1 MRISKKKISLFFL
14 FLISD
19 TITLVLASL
28 SAFYLRFFIFDGFF
42 IQQPVDGFFIQQPV
56 DGIFIYK
63 YLSAMKFIIPLW
75 LIIINVSK
83 NYKYFFAVPMDELA
97 RSIKAV
103 SIFILSC
110 IVFSFLVK
118 VDYSRSIFIFLWIN
132 LIFFMVLSRQLLQTL
147 IGYIF
152 KLFNKRNPILM
163 IGKNTK
169 KYRDIFK
176 NNPINKVFYFPFI
189 LKSQDLEKVKDL
201 ILKKQIKQIIIVDHA
216 MSDADILSFYDWAE
230 YNDVIFKVLPSEIQI
245 CRGEISVD
253 SALGIPVFQF
263 ISNSLTGIEYFF
275 KRFIDVV
282 ISISALILL
291 SPFLLLLIILIKLES
306 KGNIIYTQTR
316 QGYRGKHFK
325 FYKFRS
331 MVTNADDILKDI
343 KKTDAV
349 FFKMKKDPRI
359 TRVGTFIRK
368 YSIDEIP
375 QLFNVLKGDMSLV
388 GPRPMLVSEVKELSI
403 RGYNFKKSLRV
414 LPGITGL
421 WQVSGRSLLSDEKRI
436 ELDVFYVEHWS
447 FGLDLKIL
455 FKTIWIV
462 VFPHGSY

>member
-14 FLISD
+14 FIVSD
-19 TITLVLASL
+19 TLTLILASL

-42 IQQPVDGFFIQQPV
+42 IQQPVDSLFIH
-56 DGIFIYK
+56 K
-63 YLSAMKFIIPLW
+63 YLSAMKFMIPLW

-118 VDYSRSIFIFLWIN
+118 EDYSRSIFIFLWIN
-132 LIFFMVLSRQLLQTL
+132 LAFFMVLSRQFLQTL
-147 IGYIF
+147 VVYIL
-152 KLFNKRNPILM
+152 KLFNKRTHILM
-163 IGKNTK
+163 IGKNIK

-201 ILKKQIKQIIIVDHA
+201 ILKKQIKQVIIVDHA

-263 ISNSLTGIEYFF
+263 ISNSLTGAEYFL
-275 KRFIDVV
+275 KRFLDIIV
-282 ISISALILL
+282 SLSLLILL
-291 SPFLLLLIILIKLES
+291 SPFLLLLIIIIKLES
-306 KGNIIYTQTR
+306 KGNIIYTQIR

-331 MVTNADDILKDI
+331 MIAEADEKLEEVKDNKDLK
-343 KKTDAV
+343 KGV
-349 FFKMKKDPRI
+349 FFKVQKDPRI
-359 TRVGTFIRK
+359 TKVGSFIRK

-388 GPRPMLVSEVKELSI
+388 GPRPLVLWEAKQVEEAFYSKS
-403 RGYNFKKSLRV
+403 KKRLRV

-447 FGLDLKIL
+447 FGLDLKI
-455 FKTIWIV
+455 
-462 VFPHGSY
+462 

>member
-1 MRISKKKISLFFL
+1 
-14 FLISD
+14 
-19 TITLVLASL
+19 
-28 SAFYLRFFIFDGFF
+28 
-42 IQQPVDGFFIQQPV
+42 
-56 DGIFIYK
+56 
-63 YLSAMKFIIPLW
+63 
-75 LIIINVSK
+75 
-83 NYKYFFAVPMDELA
+83 
-97 RSIKAV
+97 
-103 SIFILSC
+103 
-110 IVFSFLVK
+110 
-118 VDYSRSIFIFLWIN
+118 
-132 LIFFMVLSRQLLQTL
+132 
-147 IGYIF
+147 
-152 KLFNKRNPILM
+152 
-163 IGKNTK
+163 
-169 KYRDIFK
+169 
-176 NNPINKVFYFPFI
+176 
-189 LKSQDLEKVKDL
+189 LEKVIAL
-201 ILKKQIKQIIIVDHA
+201 ILKKQIKQIIIVDHS

-455 FKTIWIV
+455 FKTVWIV
-462 VFPHGSY
+462 LFPRGSY

>member
-14 FLISD
+14 FIVSD
-19 TITLVLASL
+19 TLTLILASL

-42 IQQPVDGFFIQQPV
+42 IQQPVDSLFIH
-56 DGIFIYK
+56 K
-63 YLSAMKFIIPLW
+63 YLSAMKFMIPLW

-118 VDYSRSIFIFLWIN
+118 EDYSRSIFIFLWIN
-132 LIFFMVLSRQLLQTL
+132 LAFFMVLSRQFLQTL
-147 IGYIF
+147 VVYIL
-152 KLFNKRNPILM
+152 KLFNKRTHILM
-163 IGKNTK
+163 IGKNIK

-201 ILKKQIKQIIIVDHA
+201 ILKKQIKQVIIVDHA

-263 ISNSLTGIEYFF
+263 ISNSLTGAEYFL
-275 KRFIDVV
+275 KRFLDIIV
-282 ISISALILL
+282 SLSLLILL
-291 SPFLLLLIILIKLES
+291 SPFLLLLIIIIKLES
-306 KGNIIYTQTR
+306 KGNIIYTQIR

-331 MVTNADDILKDI
+331 MIVEADEKLEEVKDNKDLK
-343 KKTDAV
+343 KGV
-349 FFKMKKDPRI
+349 FFKVQKDPRI
-359 TRVGTFIRK
+359 TKVGSFIRK
-368 YSIDEIP
+368 HSIDEIP

-388 GPRPMLVSEVKELSI
+388 GPRPLVLWEAKQVEEAFYSKS
-403 RGYNFKKSLRV
+403 KKRLRV

-455 FKTIWIV
+455 FKTVWIV

>member
-28 SAFYLRFFIFDGFF
+28 SAFYLRFFIF
-42 IQQPVDGFFIQQPV
+42 DGFFIQQPV

-132 LIFFMVLSRQLLQTL
+132 LAFFMVLSRQLLQTL

-152 KLFNKRNPILM
+152 KLLNKRNPILM
-163 IGKNTK
+163 IGKHTK

-189 LKSQDLEKVKDL
+189 LKLQDLGKVKDL

-275 KRFIDVV
+275 KRFIDVI

-291 SPFLLLLIILIKLES
+291 SPFLLLLIVLIKLES

-331 MVTNADDILKDI
+331 MIADADKQLEDI
-343 KKTDAV
+343 KSDNDSKEGV
-349 FFKMKKDPRI
+349 FFKVKKDPRI
-359 TRVGTFIRK
+359 TKVGAFIRK

-388 GPRPMLVSEVKELSI
+388 GPRPLVLWEAKQVEEAFYGKS
-403 RGYNFKKSLRV
+403 KKRLRV

-462 VFPHGSY
+462 LFPKGSY

>member
-42 IQQPVDGFFIQQPV
+42 IQQPI

-118 VDYSRSIFIFLWIN
+118 GDYSRSIFIFLWIN
-132 LIFFMVLSRQLLQTL
+132 LAFFMVLSRQLLQTL

-152 KLFNKRNPILM
+152 KLLNKRNHILM
-163 IGKNTK
+163 IGKHTK

-189 LKSQDLEKVKDL
+189 LKSQDLENVKDL

-230 YNDVIFKVLPSEIQI
+230 YNDIIFKILPSEVQM
-245 CRGEISVD
+245 CRGEIVVD
-253 SALGIPVFQF
+253 STLSIPVLRF
-263 ISNSLTGIEYFF
+263 ISTSLSGTDYFL
-275 KRFIDVV
+275 KRSFDIIV
-282 ISISALILL
+282 STLLILILFPLFVIL
-291 SPFLLLLIILIKLES
+291 SVLIKLES
-306 KGNIIYTQTR
+306 KGSAFYTQIR
-316 QGYRGKHFK
+316 QGYRGKYFN

-331 MVTNADDILKDI
+331 MVTNADAILKDI
-343 KKTDAV
+343 KETETDTI

-359 TRVGTFIRK
+359 TKIGSFIRK
-368 YSIDEIP
+368 YSLDELP

-388 GPRPMLVSEVKELSI
+388 GPRPMLVSKVKELSI

-436 ELDVFYVEHWS
+436 ELDIFYVEHWS

-455 FKTIWIV
+455 FKTVWV
-462 VFPHGSY
+462 VLFPRGSY